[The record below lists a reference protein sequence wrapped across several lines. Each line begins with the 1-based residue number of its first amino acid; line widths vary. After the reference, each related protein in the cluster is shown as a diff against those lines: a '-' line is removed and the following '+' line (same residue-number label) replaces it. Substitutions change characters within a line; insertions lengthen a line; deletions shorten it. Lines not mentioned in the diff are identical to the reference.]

1 MSDSNNKRYVRV
13 RGGFSDRNKINPIS
27 TVIQID
33 NFSNETRTV
42 IKNKIIK
49 ILEQYKDDYH
59 LTSYDYEKQV
69 GDFLAEN
76 LFNIPL
82 DTRASSFDNV
92 IRTLYNCIDD
102 GCYDEILDVIEF
114 LAQSF
119 KLKDHERSYFQ
130 GYNVYKT
137 LYEDFNDL
145 FKTECIGYRFI
156 NSEIVQIS
164 DQNEIKSIIEAGECE
179 ITQVQE
185 HLNKAT
191 SLLKAT
197 GENDYKKSIA
207 ESVMALESLLKF
219 YCPGKEDTITQMLKV
234 IDKNK
239 KVHPT
244 LKEAIQKIYW
254 FACDEPGIRHENN
267 KESKEIGFDEAKFAL
282 VSISAIINYLK
293 PNK

>member
-1 MSDSNNKRYVRV
+1 MGDLDNKRYVRV

-27 TVIQID
+27 TVIQI
-33 NFSNETRTV
+33 NKFSAETRTV

-49 ILEQYKDDYH
+49 ILEKHKED
-59 LTSYDYEKQV
+59 LNLPSYEYEKLI
-69 GDFLAEN
+69 GDFLAVN
-76 LFNIPL
+76 LFNISL
-82 DTRASSFDNV
+82 ETRASSYNNV
-92 IRTLYNCIDD
+92 MNTLYNCIDN
-102 GCYDEILDVIEF
+102 GGYDEVLDVIEF
-114 LAQSF
+114 IAQTF
-119 KLKDHERSYFQ
+119 KLVDHEASYYGHTQ
-130 GYNVYKT
+130 YIT
-137 LYEDFNDL
+137 LFNDFNDL
-145 FKTECIGYRFI
+145 FKSECMGYRFI

-164 DQNEIKSIIEAGECE
+164 DQNEIESIIEAGQCG
-179 ITQVQE
+179 IAQVHE

-197 GENDYKKSIA
+197 GNNDYKKSIA
-207 ESVMALESLLKF
+207 ESIMALESLLKF
-219 YCPGKEDTITQMLKV
+219 YCPGKEDTVTQMLKV

-239 KVHPT
+239 TVHPT

-267 KESKEIGFDEAKFAL
+267 KVSKDVGFDEAKFAL